1 MISLKTIR
9 SSIHTLG
16 YDLVWASLTADLAY
30 CLSMRE
36 VHSRDAI
43 EIEELYR
50 QFVLP
55 DLPRREGRADLLNE
69 LIGDVHYLCNHEAM
83 RFPDDICEF
92 GVAGR
97 NVAPPGR

>member
-1 MISLKTIR
+1 VRLAAHDFVTEEDH
-9 SSIHTLG
+9 SILRPRAG

-43 EIEELYR
+43 EIEGLYR
-50 QFVLP
+50 QFILA

-69 LIGDVHYLCNHEAM
+69 LIGDVHYLAIM
-83 RFPDDICEF
+83 RPCGFLVIFASSE
-92 GVAGR
+92 
-97 NVAPPGR
+97 